1 MQVVHKH
8 LLVVS
13 ESILDVTVV
22 KCDIGSIVLAITRR
36 CENNGIGDTHP
47 R

>member
-1 MQVVHKH
+1 MQIVHKH

-13 ESILDVTVV
+13 ESILNVTVV
-22 KCDIGSIVLAITRR
+22 KCDIGTIVLAITGRS
-36 CENNGIGDTHP
+36 EYNGIRYAHP